1 MDLSRPD
8 RARRLDSLA
17 AEYALGT
24 LSPRARRRLAGM
36 ARGDPMIAAALRGWE
51 YRLAGLAEAV
61 PAVAPAPR
69 VWDGIRARLG
79 LQETPDSARAS
90 RWWGSLSLWRGLA
103 ASGFALALA
112 LGVLRVA
119 PPDLQDTPNEAV
131 VVVLAGPDARPALV
145 ASAARGSRT
154 LLVKA
159 VGNLTVETGRSFEL
173 WALPDGRDPQSLG
186 VLPAAGVTRFTL
198 QEPAGIALRNIPA
211 LAVSL
216 EPAGGS
222 PTGKPTGPV
231 LYTGAVQRL
240 Y

>member
-1 MDLSRPD
+1 MDLARPD

-24 LSPRARRRLAGM
+24 LSLRARRRLAGM
-36 ARGDPMIAAALRGWE
+36 ARDDPRIAAALRNWE
-51 YRLAGLAEAV
+51 YRLAALAEAV
-61 PAVAPAPR
+61 PAVAPASR
-69 VWDGIRARLG
+69 VWEGIRARLG
-79 LQETPDSARAS
+79 FQEKPDAARAS
-90 RWWGSLSLWRGLA
+90 RWWGNLSLWRGLA
-103 ASGFALALA
+103 AGGFALALA

-119 PPDLQDTPNEAV
+119 PTDSGDTSNEAV

-145 ASAARGSRT
+145 ASASRGGRT

-159 VGNLTVETGRSFEL
+159 VGNLAVESGRTFEL

-186 VLPAAGVTRFTL
+186 ILPAAGVSRFVL
-198 QEPAGIALRNIPA
+198 QEPAGIALRNVPA

>member
-24 LSPRARRRLAGM
+24 LSPRARRRLAGI
-36 ARGDPMIAAALRGWE
+36 ARGEPLIAAALRGWE
-51 YRLAGLAEAV
+51 YRLAGLAEGV
-61 PAVAPAPR
+61 PAVTPAPR
-69 VWDGIRARLG
+69 VWDGIRVRLG
-79 LQETPDSARAS
+79 LQQKPDPGRAT
-90 RWWGSLSLWRGLA
+90 RWWGAVSLWRGLA

-112 LGVLRVA
+112 LGVLLVA
-119 PPDLQDTPNEAV
+119 LPDRPGSPNEAV

-145 ASAARGSRT
+145 ASATRGGRT

-159 VGNLTVETGRSFEL
+159 VGNLTVETGRTLEL
-173 WALPDGRDPQSLG
+173 WALPEGRDPQSLG
-186 VLPAAGVTRFTL
+186 VLPAAGLTRVNL
-198 QEPAGIALRNIPA
+198 PEPAGTALRNVPA

-216 EPAGGS
+216 EPSGGS